1 MVNPRRFLQFLA
13 ALATASSSLVPI
25 TIAHAPADTSAA
37 LQVSENNG

>member
-1 MVNPRRFLQFLA
+1 MANPRRFLQSSA
-13 ALATASSSLVPI
+13 ALATAGSSSVPV